1 MDTKQAIVKNWIY
14 RYTGVEPK
22 AFGDR
27 ILLTNL
33 PRDLHELCPMPSSLA
48 IRLIWSKLVS
58 SENKLHVKAT
68 ASGKVGE
75 SLPTPVEMV
84 VASLTADSGYLAY
97 AIRQAIEAQ
106 ALLEYFAEV
115 LGYCDYDV

>member
-1 MDTKQAIVKNWIY
+1 MFDDEI
-14 RYTGVEPK
+14 
-22 AFGDR
+22 
-27 ILLTNL
+27 
-33 PRDLHELCPMPSSLA
+33 
-48 IRLIWSKLVS
+48 IRGL
-58 SENKLHVKAT
+58 NAT